1 MTLLELKQRRF
12 DLYNLFVR
20 ELIRL
25 NLINITNIN
34 KYLSRDLTG
43 LLIFE
48 NTSQG
53 HKFWME
59 INRKRFPELQKSYS
73 IESINPLKIKLDK
86 DLDFGMMS
94 EMKI

>member
-25 NLINITNIN
+25 NLINRTNIN

-48 NTSQG
+48 HTSQG